1 MFTHVCE
8 ICGETF
14 ESSSN
19 RAKYCVYCRDKAQ
32 VFRNKAYMEKK
43 KAGTSLTIGSEQ
55 VCPICGKTYTVT
67 SGSQKCCKDFQKKQ
81 RHAKKK
87 SDPHYVKE
95 KYETLRIYVPKG
107 QRDGIKAYAQSQGL
121 SVNKLMLTAL
131 EEYRKNH
138 S

>member
-32 VFRNKAYMEKK
+32 VLRNKAYMEKK
-43 KAGTSLTIGSEQ
+43 KAGTSLTVGSEQ

-67 SGSQKCCKDFQKKQ
+67 SGSQKCCKDCQKKQ
-81 RHAKKK
+81 RNAKKK

-95 KYETLRIYVPKG
+95 KYETLRIYVPK
-107 QRDGIKAYAQSQGL
+107 
-121 SVNKLMLTAL
+121 
-131 EEYRKNH
+131 
-138 S
+138 

>member
-14 ESSSN
+14 ESPSN

-32 VFRNKAYMEKK
+32 VLRNKAYMEKK
-43 KAGTSLTIGSEQ
+43 KAGTSLTVGSEQ

-67 SGSQKCCKDFQKKQ
+67 SGSQKCCKDCQKKQ
-81 RHAKKK
+81 RNAKKK

-107 QRDGIKAYAQSQGL
+107 QSDGIKAYAQSQGL

>member
-32 VFRNKAYMEKK
+32 VLRNKAYMEKK
-43 KAGTSLTIGSEQ
+43 KAGTSLTVGSEQ

-67 SGSQKCCKDFQKKQ
+67 SGSQKCCKDCQKKQ
-81 RHAKKK
+81 RNAKKK

-107 QRDGIKAYAQSQGL
+107 QRDGINAYAQSQEL
-121 SVNKLMLTAL
+121 SVNKLLLTAL

>member
-14 ESSSN
+14 ESPSN

-32 VFRNKAYMEKK
+32 VLRNKAYMEKK
-43 KAGTSLTIGSEQ
+43 KAGTSLTVGSEQ

-67 SGSQKCCKDFQKKQ
+67 SGSQKCCKDCQKKQ
-81 RHAKKK
+81 RNAKKK
-87 SDPHYVKE
+87 SDPQYVKE

-121 SVNKLMLTAL
+121 SVNKLMLMAL

>member
-32 VFRNKAYMEKK
+32 VLRNKAYMEKK
-43 KAGTSLTIGSEQ
+43 KAGTSLTVGSEQ

-67 SGSQKCCKDFQKKQ
+67 SGSQKCCKDCQKKQ
-81 RHAKKK
+81 RNAKKK

-95 KYETLRIYVPKG
+95 KYETLRIYVLKG

-121 SVNKLMLTAL
+121 SVNKLLLAAL